1 MLARRATGSTVRRVS
16 LPQLNRQPLGGNMS
30 VIMRN
35 FLLLSI
41 FLLVL
46 VGCPSIPNGHQKTE
60 QEDRIV
66 EATLSHFLA
75 DVRGNFYIGRLVGD
89 SAMSINHELLHRLQ
103 TRYSKP
109 SIGIHDMDEA
119 ELRDTRT
126 SPGQLNAEHY
136 VDKKTGQLGE
146 SLTIGEISWID
157 GSNAELRITTWFD
170 PLFGGSTKYRLSRS
184 RVLFL
189 VDRGWKVD
197 EAEMDTRF

>member
-1 MLARRATGSTVRRVS
+1 MDVV
-16 LPQLNRQPLGGNMS
+16 
-30 VIMRN
+30 MRN
-35 FLLLSI
+35 SLLLSS

-46 VGCPSIPNGHQKTE
+46 VGCRSIPNGHQRAE

-66 EATLSHFLA
+66 EAALSHFLA
-75 DVRGNFYIGRLVGD
+75 NGRGNFFIDRLVGD
-89 SAMSINHELLHRLQ
+89 SAISINQELLHRLRE
-103 TRYSKP
+103 RYSKP
-109 SIGIHDMDEA
+109 SVGIHDMDEA

-126 SPGQLNAEHY
+126 SAGQLNAEHY
-136 VDKKTGQLGE
+136 VDKKTSQLGE

-184 RVLFL
+184 RVPFLF
-189 VDRGWKVD
+189 DQGWKVD